1 MTGSKK
7 KEKHNKPNH
16 HNQKKKNKTCGK
28 HIADSSHPAEVQ
40 LMGRFSVLVGFNYCV
55 GIGEIP
61 VDLDRTIAAKY
72 AVIAVAKT
80 SLLVKPQAPELARVG
95 CSSLPPPQTQHR
107 KQKSFCFRHRSCLQ
121 QKVVLEKLPCHS
133 DGFTGSLI

>member
-7 KEKHNKPNH
+7 KEKNNKPNH
-16 HNQKKKNKTCGK
+16 HNQKKNPVENTLQTAPTLLKF
-28 HIADSSHPAEVQ
+28 SSWGGSLCSFA
-40 LMGRFSVLVGFNYCV
+40 FNYCV

-61 VDLDRTIAAKY
+61 VDLDRSIAAKY

-80 SLLVKPQAPELARVG
+80 SLLIKPQAPELARVG
-95 CSSLPPPQTQHR
+95 CSSVPPPQAQHR
-107 KQKSFCFRHRSCLQ
+107 EQKSFCFRHRSCLQ

-133 DGFTGSLI
+133 YGFTGSLI